1 MPLTIDQRGWIT
13 GASDIKSMPRPNIEH
28 GDMKIVNGIIVHQT
42 GGNDAASSLNSY
54 KNKKANG
61 AHFLIDKD
69 GTIYQVASLLKQT
82 WHVGRLKG
90 RCIESHKCTPAEL
103 KIYGNYR
110 KSHLTNRMEMHKATP
125 FRYPSNKDSIGIEL
139 VGQCV
144 LDKKYIEKG
153 MSKEDIGMLTDRHGV
168 FETVTNAQNTALA
181 SLIRSLQESLHI
193 PEKEV
198 FSHPTVSMKN
208 PTEASTAK
216 WPGR

>member
-1 MPLTIDQRGWIT
+1 MPFNIDSKGWIT

-28 GDMKIVNGIIVHQT
+28 GDMEIVNGIIVHQT
-42 GGNDAASSLNSY
+42 DGGDAQSALNSY

-69 GTIYQVASLLKQT
+69 GTTYQVASLLKQT
-82 WHVGRLKG
+82 WHVGKLKG
-90 RCIESHKCTPAEL
+90 RCVASHECTPAEL
-103 KIYGNYR
+103 KIYSNYR
-110 KSHLTNRMEMHKATP
+110 KSKQTNRMEMRKVTP
-125 FRYPSNKDSIGIEL
+125 VRYPSNKDSIGIEL
-139 VGQCV
+139 VGRCV
-144 LDKKYIEKG
+144 LDKKYIKDG
-153 MSKEDIGMLTDRHGV
+153 MTENEIEDLRAEYGV
-168 FETVTNAQNTALA
+168 FETVTPAQNVALG
-181 SLIRSLQESLHI
+181 SLMRQLQDSLHI